1 MASYNVARRNEP
13 ASLSPVNEEG
23 NDGNAPDDVMP
34 ASRDLGK
41 QPARPVDE
49 RTPLFSQSE
58 RDAMRRDMADDDS
71 SYDTIPLPDMTY
83 SQVMRSFSLVPLTCI
98 WVLIGLGCLITFV
111 WAPCPDDPHWT
122 KNYPYK
128 PNVRAFLVGAAG
140 WIVAYA
146 CRGPIYFMITLGG
159 RWASL
164 TSVLLAS
171 FLSVGAQE
179 TLRLGVLVLLNIHLH
194 KWSGHPEWIPRPTPQ
209 DQAFRD
215 VWWVALGWITS
226 EATLS
231 VFQGYDQLSLYKELF
246 DARDRDE
253 ETLKDNNANGVPNNG
268 LPVHYGTV
276 APRSAPSSIPDD
288 DVKRNSVM
296 SPPDTYYEDDFSQ
309 SAQLRD
315 REALELVFGVPLP
328 NIPVFISCL
337 QRVDAQILSLGLTL
351 LVSIA
356 YVSTDRPLEIRAL
369 IFGLVI
375 LLHSLLTVVWAE
387 LLPRAGIHIVSYAS
401 LFVALGTFFG
411 GLALWG
417 ALE

>member
-1 MASYNVARRNEP
+1 MALHPVARRTES

-23 NDGNAPDDVMP
+23 TSGNTPNDVMP
-34 ASRDLGK
+34 VSRDLGK
-41 QPARPVDE
+41 QPAHAVDE
-49 RTPLFSQSE
+49 RTPLFSQTE
-58 RDAMRRDMADDDS
+58 REALRRDVGDDDS

-98 WVLIGLGCLITFV
+98 WVLIGLGCLITFA
-111 WAPCPDDPHWT
+111 WAPSPDDPHWT

-146 CRGPIYFMITLGG
+146 CRGPIYFMITFGG

-179 TLRLGVLVLLNIHLH
+179 ALRLGVLVLLNIHLH
-194 KWSGHPEWIPRPTPQ
+194 KWSGHPEWVPRPTPQ

-231 VFQGYDQLSLYKELF
+231 VFQGFDQLSLYKELF

-253 ETLKDNNANGVPNNG
+253 ETLKDNTTNGHAA
-268 LPVHYGTV
+268 HYGAV
-276 APRSAPSSIPDD
+276 AHRSVPSSTPDD
-288 DVKRNSVM
+288 DVKRTATI
-296 SPPDTYYEDDFSQ
+296 SPPDTHYDDEFAQ
-309 SAQLRD
+309 SIQSRD

-351 LVSIA
+351 FVSIA

-369 IFGLVI
+369 IFGLVV

>member
-1 MASYNVARRNEP
+1 MASHTVARRPES

-23 NDGNAPDDVMP
+23 NDSNDVMT
-34 ASRDLGK
+34 SSQDRGK
-41 QPARPVDE
+41 QPALPVDE
-49 RTPLFSQSE
+49 RTPLFSSSE
-58 RDAMRRDMADDDS
+58 REAMRRDMSDDDS
-71 SYDTIPLPDMTY
+71 SYDTVPLPDMTY
-83 SQVMRSFSLVPLTCI
+83 SQVMSFA
-98 WVLIGLGCLITFV
+98 
-111 WAPCPDDPHWT
+111 WAPCPDDPHW
-122 KNYPYK
+122 NPRYPYK

-146 CRGPIYFMITLGG
+146 CRGPLYFIVTFGG

-179 TLRLGVLVLLNIHLH
+179 LLRLGVLMLLNIHLH
-194 KWSGHPEWIPRPTPQ
+194 TWYGHPEWIPHPVPQ
-209 DQAFRD
+209 DRAFRD
-215 VWWVALGWITS
+215 VWWVAMGWMTS

-246 DARDRDE
+246 DARDQDE
-253 ETLKDNNANGVPNNG
+253 ERLKDNNANG
-268 LPVHYGTV
+268 HYGSV
-276 APRSAPSSIPDD
+276 AHRSVPSGTPDD
-288 DVKRNSVM
+288 DIKRGTTV
-296 SPPDTYYEDDFSQ
+296 SPPNASSYEEEFAQ
-309 SAQLRD
+309 SIQFRD
-315 REALELVFGVPLP
+315 REALELVYGVPLP

-369 IFGLVI
+369 IFGLVV

-387 LLPRAGIHIVSYAS
+387 LLPRVGIHIVSYAS
-401 LFVALGTFFG
+401 LLVALGTFFG